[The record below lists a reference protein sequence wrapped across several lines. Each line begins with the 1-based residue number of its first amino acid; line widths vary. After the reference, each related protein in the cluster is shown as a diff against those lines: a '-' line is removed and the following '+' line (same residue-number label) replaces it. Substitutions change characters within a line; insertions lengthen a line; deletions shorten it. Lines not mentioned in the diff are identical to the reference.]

1 MEKCSFCN
9 KDKSKAKKLIAG
21 NNVYIC
27 DSCVDI
33 CSDVIHQAPSANTE
47 PSFEIIE
54 QTVYCALLQNYDDR
68 TIKDMKE
75 WIKDNIEE
83 SWIRVYN
90 EPNRTTETYKIFF
103 NNESDLVAFKLR
115 WI

>member
-1 MEKCSFCN
+1 MTNCSFCN
-9 KDKSKAKKLIAG
+9 KDSSKIATMIAG

-27 DSCVDI
+27 NECVDV
-33 CSDVIHQAPSANTE
+33 CSDTIHGASQSTE

-54 QTVYCALLQNYDDR
+54 QQVYCALLQNYNDTSIR
-68 TIKDMKE
+68 LMKE
-75 WIKDNIEE
+75 WIKENIEE
-83 SWIRVYN
+83 SWIREYT
-90 EPNRTTETYKIFF
+90 EPERNTSTYKIFF